1 MIQNNSMGLQFLE
14 RKKTTNAHKLRLII
28 AKVFEITVGNSQST
42 NDRNKTNLTLQ
53 RLMLH
58 TGTDSKSY

>member
-28 AKVFEITVGNSQST
+28 VKVFEIAVGNSQST